1 METNMNAPRK
11 IYLLAMAMSIAGC
24 ASNEELF
31 AEYDAYCQ
39 GSTCT
44 ATQVEVVY
52 EQVPVAAETML
63 WEPAIYFGYDLSV
76 LDPGERVRL
85 DRNIEVLNTDSS
97 LKISLQAFTDSVASF
112 AYNARLAERRR
123 IAVVDYLVDSGIAED
138 RIVSSSGSESL
149 PVLPSDSAADRVVN
163 RRVEMMLLNSDGRP
177 LSVGIAVPDTPEDF
191 VPPYP
196 EVKPVE

>member
-1 METNMNAPRK
+1 MNAPGK
-11 IYLLAMAMSIAGC
+11 TYLLVMALSIAGC

-39 GSTCT
+39 GSSCT
-44 ATQVEVVY
+44 ATQVEVIY
-52 EQVPVAAETML
+52 EQVSVAADTMP
-63 WEPAIYFGYDLSV
+63 WEPAIYFGYDLAE
-76 LDPGERVRL
+76 LDPVEAQRL
-85 DRNIEVLNTDSS
+85 DRNIEVLNSDDR

-149 PVLPSDSAADRVVN
+149 PVLPSDSASDRVIN

-177 LSVGIAVPDTPEDF
+177 LGFGIAVPETPEDF